1 MAQYFAG
8 GTKPVFDINRKFGK
22 KTKTRGN
29 TNTIKKGS
37 KINFDDA
44 ESVAKNKGAPQN
56 LTSNKPITETVDVAN
71 TVTTEETVT
80 FSDLEK
86 AKIVVDVMDVVDQ
99 STLDSFTDTNDE
111 NDSVIGPALKSVGP
125 RSKKDDIIEYAKS
138 LGIDLNG
145 DVLTKKEMLAI
156 INERNQ

>member
-22 KTKTRGN
+22 KTKTKGN

-44 ESVAKNKGAPQN
+44 ESVAKKKGAPQN
-56 LTSNKPITETVDVAN
+56 LSSNKPITETEDVAN

-86 AKIVVDVMDVVDQ
+86 AKIVVDVIDVVDQ
-99 STLDSFTDTNDE
+99 TSESFTNTNDD
-111 NDSVIGPALKSVGP
+111 NDPVIGLALKSVGP